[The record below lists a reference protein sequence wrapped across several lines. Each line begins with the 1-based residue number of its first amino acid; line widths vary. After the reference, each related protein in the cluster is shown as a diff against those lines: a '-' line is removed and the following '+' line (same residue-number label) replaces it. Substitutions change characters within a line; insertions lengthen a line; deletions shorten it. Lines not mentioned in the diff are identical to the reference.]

1 MDIYQQVQ
9 QLQTQVAEL
18 TAVIN
23 SLRNGSSIPFD
34 IGAAFNDRLGGGLQ
48 IESIAGVQYTRSVNE
63 AGTDTYTVSKVM
75 DGTAPAVYNGTRI
88 YIPFYV

>member
-9 QLQTQVAEL
+9 QLQAQVAEL

-34 IGAAFNDRLGGGLQ
+34 IDAAFNDRFGGGLKLD
-48 IESIAGVQYTRSVNE
+48 SIAGVQYTKSVNE
-63 AGTDTYTVSKVM
+63 AGSDVYTVSKVM
-75 DGTAPAVYNGTRI
+75 DGTAEATYNGTRI
-88 YIPFYV
+88 FIPFYV